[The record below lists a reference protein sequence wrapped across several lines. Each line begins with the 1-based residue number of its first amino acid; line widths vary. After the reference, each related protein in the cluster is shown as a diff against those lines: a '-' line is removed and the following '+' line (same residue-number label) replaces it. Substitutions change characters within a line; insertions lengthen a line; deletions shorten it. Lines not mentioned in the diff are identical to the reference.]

1 MTTTTLGEFIRTHRE
16 RTTPQSVGLP
26 SGGRR
31 RTPGLRRE
39 ELAQLCDVSPTWLTW
54 LEQGREVAASGKL
67 LARMADVL
75 HLTTAERS
83 YLFSLAERLDPQH
96 GDDDGEAGD
105 ALQAIVDAIDGPAY
119 MLDRQWDAVAW
130 NEHALALFGGWL
142 DVEETVSAKPN
153 LLRFMFRSAAAR
165 GLIVDWEDRAH
176 RLVAE
181 FRADIGKHASEPAL
195 AALIAELSQDSPE
208 FEALWHSQDVVSREG
223 GQRRFQHPR
232 AGELSFNQVTLR
244 LAQRHDFKLVML
256 LP

>member
-39 ELAQLCDVSPTWLTW
+39 ELAQLCEVSPTWLTW
-54 LEQGREVAASGKL
+54 LEQGRDVAASGKL

-75 HLTTAERS
+75 HLTAAERG
-83 YLFSLAERLDPQH
+83 YLFGLAERLDPQH
-96 GDDDGEAGD
+96 GDDGDEAGES
-105 ALQAIVDAIDGPAY
+105 LQAIVDAIDGPAY

-142 DVEETVSAKPN
+142 DVEEAVSIKPN
-153 LLRFMFRSAAAR
+153 LLRFMFRSPAAR
-165 GLIVDWEDRAH
+165 GLIVDWENRAH

-208 FEALWHSQDVVSREG
+208 FKTLWHSQDVVSREG
-223 GQRRFQHPR
+223 GLRRFHHPR

-244 LAQRHDFKLVML
+244 LAQRHDLKLVML
-256 LP
+256 LA